1 MRAMYEYICKWEK
14 QLFCFYT
21 LIPREAKN
29 ENIHIH
35 TDWVDS
41 PKVIRYLIKCIP
53 KQDLHV
59 VFKMDCYMRVLSK
72 YPYLPS
78 RICFVLIVK
87 VTTM

>member
-29 ENIHIH
+29 GNIHIH

-41 PKVIRYLIKCIP
+41 PKVIRYLIK
-53 KQDLHV
+53 
-59 VFKMDCYMRVLSK
+59 
-72 YPYLPS
+72 
-78 RICFVLIVK
+78 
-87 VTTM
+87 